1 MRIGI
6 AKKLLFGYFIILY
19 LITSTCIFMLVTFR
33 SINKNV
39 EVLVSAENKSR
50 VFSKVKYGSRNLL
63 IVNDFII
70 GGNKWMYDYYLPETQ
85 SLFEQIQIFE
95 KLQLN
100 VNQKTALQQ
109 FRQEFN
115 HLNKLTRKT
124 INFDEGIESQEWNNL
139 LEKIDYHA
147 MQIVKLL
154 EFLSSSLQKELVET
168 KASNNAS
175 LMQAG
180 ILIILFFLVSII
192 VCIIIVLM
200 VNKKIIHPL
209 KQLKDFTEE
218 IARGNLNKRIDI
230 STNDEIGELTT
241 SFNQMADKIMRNRE
255 HLEEQVKIR
264 TCELQEANKELESFS
279 YSVSHDLRSPLRSID
294 GYSRI
299 LLEDYAD
306 MLDEEG
312 KRFLK
317 TVVINTEKMGLL
329 IDDLLAFS
337 RIGKKQLEKSEFNIK
352 ALTNEIAKELLECEQ
367 ETNIEL
373 KVNDLG

>member
-1 MRIGI
+1 M
-6 AKKLLFGYFIILY
+6 
-19 LITSTCIFMLVTFR
+19 
-33 SINKNV
+33 
-39 EVLVSAENKSR
+39 
-50 VFSKVKYGSRNLL
+50 
-63 IVNDFII
+63 
-70 GGNKWMYDYYLPETQ
+70 
-85 SLFEQIQIFE
+85 
-95 KLQLN
+95 
-100 VNQKTALQQ
+100 
-109 FRQEFN
+109 
-115 HLNKLTRKT
+115 
-124 INFDEGIESQEWNNL
+124 
-139 LEKIDYHA
+139 
-147 MQIVKLL
+147 
-154 EFLSSSLQKELVET
+154 
-168 KASNNAS
+168 
-175 LMQAG
+175 
-180 ILIILFFLVSII
+180 
-192 VCIIIVLM
+192 
-200 VNKKIIHPL
+200 
-209 KQLKDFTEE
+209 KDFTEE